1 MVIREFDDLC
11 MGCMSINKTG
21 STVCPQCGFDSNTQ
35 YSSLV
40 LPYRTILNKK
50 FLIGKVLGKGG
61 FGITY
66 LAWDLVL
73 QTAVAIKEY
82 LPSTLVARE
91 NQCQNVEAHSDQ
103 DRTEF
108 EYGLKQF
115 LQEARTLA
123 QFSHNNVVRVREFF
137 AANKTAYL
145 VMDYYKGVS
154 LTEFLHLKDYRLSEQ
169 DALKIMLPILNGLAQ
184 VHQKGFL
191 HRDIKPDNIYLV
203 DNAHPVLLDFGAAR
217 SALGHKSL
225 SLSVILTPGFA
236 PFEQYMSNGEFTPST
251 DIYSVAATIYYM
263 TTGIKPHE
271 ATTRLQNDPII
282 HLANLEPS
290 LSRRFADS
298 VMKALSVYPEHRP
311 QSIEEFQQQL
321 TEQPPAGNQVNQEA
335 PYNPAYNKRPSVE
348 AEACKLDTT
357 KVDNS
362 LSPRAKKYNTCY
374 CPRCKTK
381 NVIPE
386 GKPLSEASCINCRQ
400 VLGEKANK
408 PVSPVLIRVSLVLIL
423 ALFAYRFVIQGGYI
437 EPAIKHTPPVP
448 AANASSAPVT
458 AKTPEPAPDQLAEP
472 ITRPE
477 SKPEPEPEQKLEQK
491 PESEQK
497 PELMEQQPTQADKPS
512 PPSLPTL
519 RPLPRLVGEDG
530 LPKIAPQFAV
540 DACVGKAVGDSCLAQ
555 SPRLVIPGVCRD
567 IRDALA
573 CIPNNE

>member
-1 MVIREFDDLC
+1 MVIRELDDLC

-21 STVCPQCGFDSNTQ
+21 SAVCPQCGFNSNTQ

-123 QFSHNNVVRVREFF
+123 QFSHTNVVRVREFF

-145 VMDYYKGVS
+145 VMDYYRGVS
-154 LTEFLHLKDYRLSEQ
+154 LAEFLHLKDYRLSEQ
-169 DALKIMLPILNGLAQ
+169 EALKIMLPILNGLAQ

-251 DIYSVAATIYYM
+251 DIYSVAATLYYM

-282 HLANLEPS
+282 HLAALEPS
-290 LSRRFADS
+290 LSPRFSDS
-298 VMKALSVYPEHRP
+298 VMQALSVYPEHRP

-321 TEQPPAGNQVNQEA
+321 TEPPSSYNPIHKP
-335 PYNPAYNKRPSVE
+335 PYNPVYNNRPSVE
-348 AEACKLDTT
+348 AESPKSDTIQ
-357 KVDNS
+357 VDNS
-362 LSPRAKKYNTCY
+362 LSPRAKKYITCY
-374 CPRCKTK
+374 CPYCKTK

-386 GKPLSEASCINCRQ
+386 GKPLIEATCINCRLG
-400 VLGEKANK
+400 LGEKVNK
-408 PVSPVLIRVSLVLIL
+408 PVSSDFMVRLSLVLAL
-423 ALFAYRFVIQGGYI
+423 ALLAYRFVIQDVYT
-437 EPAIKHTPPVP
+437 EPAIKSTPLPPPVAP
-448 AANASSAPVT
+448 ISSTAAKV
-458 AKTPEPAPDQLAEP
+458 KTPEPAPDKTLDQV
-472 ITRPE
+472 TQPE
-477 SKPEPEPEQKLEQK
+477 QKPEPEQKSEIQQK
-491 PESEQK
+491 PE
-497 PELMEQQPTQADKPS
+497 PIDQPSQVDKQAS
-512 PPSLPTL
+512 SSLPTI

-540 DACVGKAVGDSCLAQ
+540 DACVGKAVNDSCLAK
-555 SPRLVIPGVCRD
+555 SPRLIIPGVCKE
-567 IRDALA
+567 IREMLA